1 MVVCV
6 DVDPWLGMQALLLL
20 TMAILTTVAILT
32 VSTWTRGS
40 GCRPRA
46 SPNPSPSPSPNPNPN
61 PSPSPNPNPN
71 PVYCKQKG
79 EVEIWCGL
87 GRIRLTKKHPNSQI
101 HPNSQ
106 FPPRSLGHAPPAP
119 ELSARMQHMTRRVA
133 RQLHSSTGLRARGL
147 ASAASGA
154 PRPFRVLGLQ
164 QVAIG
169 GLDKG
174 PLTDLWQACTQA
186 QTRTQSLPLSLSH
199 SLPHSL
205 SRTPAH

>member
-1 MVVCV
+1 MLFRVPYAVSGV
-6 DVDPWLGMQALLLL
+6 PYARGGRTFVARAAQPGWSSLGPAWTAGLAAQNYRASRK
-20 TMAILTTVAILT
+20 ARST
-32 VSTWTRGS
+32 VSG
-40 GCRPRA
+40 
-46 SPNPSPSPSPNPNPN
+46 
-61 PSPSPNPNPN
+61 
-71 PVYCKQKG
+71 
-79 EVEIWCGL
+79 
-87 GRIRLTKKHPNSQI
+87 
-101 HPNSQ
+101 
-106 FPPRSLGHAPPAP
+106 FDPRSLAGHALAAP
-119 ELSARMQHMTRRVA
+119 QLSARMQHMTRRVA

-186 QTRTQSLPLSLSH
+186 QTRTQSLPPSRPPSLPH
-199 SLPHSL
+199 SLTHSL